1 MAIMLKINIPRGV
14 DYDSLMDHLQQALV
28 NTGLLEEDYVGISD
42 EFRDDHQLCIII
54 GSNLTQ
60 NPRLASMELNINLNA
75 PRSFRTLE
83 ETAKRVSDSMMYG
96 ATTADISEELKREAT
111 KSFQTLEEIAKK
123 FPISMMYGATAADTN
138 EDIKKWIR
146 EFGAD
151 LTRTKNRFIKDSASK
166 FADLLKA
173 ISEGA
178 DTEDDT
184 DSEEE
189 ENSFEKRF
197 TAEDD

>member
-83 ETAKRVSDSMMYG
+83 EIAKR
-96 ATTADISEELKREAT
+96 I
-111 KSFQTLEEIAKK
+111 
-123 FPISMMYGATAADTN
+123 PISMMYGATAADTN
-138 EDIKKWIR
+138 EDLKRGIR

-151 LTRTKNRFIKDSASK
+151 LTRTKNHFIKDSASK

-178 DTEDDT
+178 DMEDAA

>member
-42 EFRDDHQLCIII
+42 EFRDDDQLCIII

-96 ATTADISEELKREAT
+96 ATATDANEELKRET
-111 KSFQTLEEIAKK
+111 VKRI
-123 FPISMMYGATAADTN
+123 PISMMYGATAADTN
-138 EDIKKWIR
+138 EDLKKWIR

-178 DTEDDT
+178 DTEDAADDT
-184 DSEEE
+184 GSEED

-197 TAEDD
+197 TEEDD

>member
-83 ETAKRVSDSMMYG
+83 EIAKR
-96 ATTADISEELKREAT
+96 I
-111 KSFQTLEEIAKK
+111 
-123 FPISMMYGATAADTN
+123 PISMMYGATGADVN
-138 EDIKKWIR
+138 EDLKRWIS
-146 EFGAD
+146 EFGSD
-151 LTRTKNRFIKDSASK
+151 LTRTKNRLIKDSASK
-166 FADLLKA
+166 FADFLKA
-173 ISEGA
+173 ISEDA
-178 DTEDDT
+178 DTKDAADDT
-184 DSEEE
+184 DSKEEK
-189 ENSFEKRF
+189 NSFEKRF

>member
-96 ATTADISEELKREAT
+96 ATTADISEELKREAARN
-111 KSFQTLEEIAKK
+111 FQTLEEIAKK

-138 EDIKKWIR
+138 EDLKRGIR

-151 LTRTKNRFIKDSASK
+151 LTRTKNHFIKDSASK

-178 DTEDDT
+178 DMEDAA